1 MSSKNKRKLKK
12 KVKVTLV
19 LTFLLSLTLIVG
31 GVFLQYKEYK
41 KQKKKEKT
49 QVVKKK
55 DKKVE
60 EKKEP
65 KEYKASIVMVGDA
78 LIHYGVYNDA
88 KQKDGSYDFKPMLE
102 SIKPIAS
109 KYDLAYY
116 NQETILG
123 GASLGYSSYPMFNSP
138 QEVGDAFIDAGFNM
152 VSLATNHTMDKGE
165 KGVLA
170 SVDYWKKQEF
180 VAASGQWA
188 SEEERTNSVAKIYEV
203 NNIKYA
209 FISYTIWTNGL
220 PTPAGKSYLSNV
232 YSEEKAKA
240 DIESVRDKVDFVI
253 VAMHWGTE
261 YSFKVDASQ
270 TKIANYLSNLGVDLI
285 IGAHPHVIQPVEYIN
300 NGKTFVVYSL
310 GNFISDQNDID
321 NFTGLMMEASLKKV
335 VNPDG
340 TVTKSVV
347 DPKAEL
353 IYTTTVKKGAANHN
367 FKVVPYPQLNNTQL
381 NNYQSYYE
389 KYKKIVNERFENLTW
404 GLSGE

>member
-41 KQKKKEKT
+41 KQNKKEKT

-188 SEEERTNSVAKIYEV
+188 SEEERTNSVAKI
-203 NNIKYA
+203 K
-209 FISYTIWTNGL
+209 
-220 PTPAGKSYLSNV
+220 
-232 YSEEKAKA
+232 
-240 DIESVRDKVDFVI
+240 
-253 VAMHWGTE
+253 
-261 YSFKVDASQ
+261 
-270 TKIANYLSNLGVDLI
+270 
-285 IGAHPHVIQPVEYIN
+285 
-300 NGKTFVVYSL
+300 
-310 GNFISDQNDID
+310 
-321 NFTGLMMEASLKKV
+321 
-335 VNPDG
+335 
-340 TVTKSVV
+340 
-347 DPKAEL
+347 
-353 IYTTTVKKGAANHN
+353 
-367 FKVVPYPQLNNTQL
+367 
-381 NNYQSYYE
+381 
-389 KYKKIVNERFENLTW
+389 
-404 GLSGE
+404 